1 MNGHINDYEQSYI
14 EYMAFNRANLIEIV
28 LKMTLNTCKVIIR
41 NADQTT
47 IIKGVL
53 CASDTEL

>member
-14 EYMAFNRANLIEIV
+14 EYMPFNRANLLELV
-28 LKMTLNTCKVIIR
+28 VKMTLNTCKVIIR

-47 IIKGVL
+47 MIKGV
-53 CASDTEL
+53 SYTIDM